1 MEEWPSY
8 PAERMFE
15 RRVLGVD
22 PGTAAVGL
30 AVIDGERRPVIVWA
44 QTLRTPSGLA
54 QELRL
59 RRLYAGIREAIGT
72 HRPSV
77 MALERLMW
85 GRNTE
90 SAMGVARASGVAMLA
105 AAEAGI
111 AVEEYA
117 PLEVKM
123 AVTGVGNATKETVR
137 HALSRLIGIIDVPQD
152 PDAADAVAV
161 AVCHLQQ
168 ARMRR
173 VTRQAEAVR

>member
-1 MEEWPSY
+1 LGPAY
-8 PAERMFE
+8 PAEHMFDG
-15 RRVLGVD
+15 RVLGVD

-44 QTLRTPSGLA
+44 QTLRTPAGLA
-54 QELRL
+54 QEARL
-59 RRLYAGIREAIGT
+59 RRLFEGVRDAIDA
-72 HRPSV
+72 HRPAV

-90 SAMGVARASGVAMLA
+90 SAMAVARASGVVMLA

-111 AVEEYA
+111 PVEEYA

-137 HALSRLIGIIDVPQD
+137 RSLGRLIGVQDVPSD

-173 VTRQAEAVR
+173 IVRQVAT

>member
-1 MEEWPSY
+1 
-8 PAERMFE
+8 MFDGP
-15 RRVLGVD
+15 VLGVD

-30 AVIDGERRPVIVWA
+30 AVVANGTKPVIVWTE
-44 QTLRTPSGLA
+44 TLRTPADLA
-54 QELRL
+54 PEARL
-59 RRLYAGIREAIGT
+59 RRLHQGVYEAIQA
-72 HRPSV
+72 HHPAV

-123 AVTGVGNATKETVR
+123 AVTGVGNATKDAVR
-137 HALSRLIGIIDVPQD
+137 RSLRLLVGAQGIPDD

-161 AVCHLQQ
+161 ALCHLQQ
-168 ARMRR
+168 AKMRR
-173 VTRQAEAVR
+173 VAREVVR

>member
-1 MEEWPSY
+1 
-8 PAERMFE
+8 MFDG
-15 RRVLGVD
+15 RVLGVD

-54 QELRL
+54 QETRL
-59 RRLYAGIREAIGT
+59 HRVHAGVREAIRT

-85 GRNTE
+85 GRNTQ
-90 SAMGVARASGVAMLA
+90 SAMGVARASGVMMLA

-111 AVEEYA
+111 PVEEYA

-123 AVTGVGNATKETVR
+123 AITGVGNATKETVR
-137 HALSRLIGIIDVPQD
+137 HALSRLIGIQDVPED

-173 VTRQAEAVR
+173 ATRQTESVR